1 MPSEIAKI
9 LIRKG
14 TNTDRLSVTLSQAE
28 LGYTTDT
35 TRLYIGDGTTPGGI
49 VTSNKI
55 WGEVPSEATLI
66 TLNAEVND
74 IAFYNSKTYSLT
86 ALPATSPVNWA
97 IVAGESNGTV
107 TSVEVGDYL
116 NIDGNPSV
124 KSFTNTGA
132 ITLEVNSLLEVMY
145 PVNTIYTTIVPYVDP
160 TTSTAS
166 FNYTGNPGDFNL
178 ISGSFIAGIWN
189 FLGSYN
195 IDGYTVYAYQ
205 RMS

>member
-14 TNTDRLSVTLSQAE
+14 TNADRIGVTLSQAE

-55 WGEVPSEATLI
+55 WGQVPSVATLI

-86 ALPATSPVNWA
+86 ALPATTPGNW
-97 IVAGESNGTV
+97 IVIGGEANGTV
-107 TSVEVGDYL
+107 TTVEVGDYL

-124 KSFTNTGA
+124 KSFTTTGS
-132 ITLEVNSLLEVMY
+132 ITLEINSLLEVMY

-166 FNYTGNPGDFNL
+166 FLYAGTPGQFNL
-178 ISGSFIAGIWN
+178 ISGSYIAGIWN
-189 FLGSYN
+189 FLGSYV
-195 IDGYTVYAYQ
+195 IAGYTVYAYQ